1 MCFWVSDN
9 APKPTLGNIFLPLRI
24 IESDNPIQK
33 SSSQCIRHFIKND
46 FKRKVRL
53 YDLKEK
59 QPESKIAK
67 RCLDFKKLEEV
78 AKVFKKEK

>member
-1 MCFWVSDN
+1 MF
-9 APKPTLGNIFLPLRI
+9 
-24 IESDNPIQK
+24 
-33 SSSQCIRHFIKND
+33 RHFIKND
-46 FKRKVRL
+46 FKRKVKL

-78 AKVFKKEK
+78 AKVLKNEKTTENIMYSSTFFKEIGYVT